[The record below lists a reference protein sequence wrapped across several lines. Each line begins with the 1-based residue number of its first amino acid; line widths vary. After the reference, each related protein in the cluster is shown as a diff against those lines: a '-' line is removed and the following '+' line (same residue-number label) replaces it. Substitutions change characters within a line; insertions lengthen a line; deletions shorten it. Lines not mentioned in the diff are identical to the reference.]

1 VELEYS
7 PPNQSN
13 YGNTISSVLQDVK
26 GEVPVVIEEVKYVK
40 LRHLSAVRLVE
51 LIFSQASTMND
62 YKFLQS
68 FVSPEIIF
76 SATSSGIVEILKTCF
91 HFFPHLVWTH
101 IPNEGNVVQIAIKYR
116 QAKVFSLLRKMPIIC
131 KLLVLELDESQNTT
145 SHIAARFSSQ
155 IDPISGAAF
164 QMQRE
169 LQWFKVCL

>member
-101 IPNEGNVVQIAIKYR
+101 IPNEGNVVRIAIKYR
-116 QAKVFSLLRKMPIIC
+116 QEKVFSLLRKMPIIC
-131 KLLVLELDESQNTT
+131 RLLVLELDESQNTT

>member
-26 GEVPVVIEEVKYVK
+26 GEVPVVIEEVKYIK

-76 SATSSGIVEILKTCF
+76 SATSSGIVETLRICF
-91 HFFPHLVWTH
+91 QFFPDLVWSH
-101 IPNEGNVVQIAIKYR
+101 DPKEGWVAQIAIKNR
-116 QAKVFSLLRKMPIIC
+116 QEKVFSLLCKMPTIC
-131 KLLVLELDESQNTT
+131 KMQVLTLDESGNAT
-145 SHIAARFSSQ
+145 SHLAARLASQ
-155 IDPISGAAF
+155 VESIPGAAF

-169 LQWFKVCL
+169 LQWFKVC